1 MSNRSHVDLPPSYL
15 PNLSASGLPTKM
27 HEAFGVFTKNSSGGG
42 DTLSVKSAAVHKEYM
57 GPPPGAKS
65 LLSSN
70 GEPSAQLQHLSLS
83 VLDAFGSVHDI
94 LQQTDLKHASL
105 TKSIGKKYAFKDIF
119 NLF

>member
-1 MSNRSHVDLPPSYL
+1 MALFTKESHALHKGFVND
-15 PNLSASGLPTKM
+15 NII
-27 HEAFGVFTKNSSGGG
+27 FVFTF
-42 DTLSVKSAAVHKEYM
+42 TVHKEYM

>member
-1 MSNRSHVDLPPSYL
+1 
-15 PNLSASGLPTKM
+15 
-27 HEAFGVFTKNSSGGG
+27 
-42 DTLSVKSAAVHKEYM
+42 M

-105 TKSIGKKYAFKDIF
+105 TKSIETLSLPKCHDSELLMLKATSQAALQSMESSLNILQDLRDLQINTVIAHHKHKSVSPLGK
-119 NLF
+119 

>member
-1 MSNRSHVDLPPSYL
+1 
-15 PNLSASGLPTKM
+15 
-27 HEAFGVFTKNSSGGG
+27 
-42 DTLSVKSAAVHKEYM
+42 M

-105 TKSIGKKYAFKDIF
+105 TKSIGNDEKHALK
-119 NLF
+119 NMTSWL

>member
-1 MSNRSHVDLPPSYL
+1 
-15 PNLSASGLPTKM
+15 
-27 HEAFGVFTKNSSGGG
+27 
-42 DTLSVKSAAVHKEYM
+42 M

-105 TKSIGKKYAFKDIF
+105 TKSIGKNLKNLKIF
-119 NLF
+119 SICSRYFWE

>member
-1 MSNRSHVDLPPSYL
+1 
-15 PNLSASGLPTKM
+15 
-27 HEAFGVFTKNSSGGG
+27 
-42 DTLSVKSAAVHKEYM
+42 M

-105 TKSIGKKYAFKDIF
+105 TKSIGKLLEICAFKNIF
-119 NLF
+119 NLFWILLGEV